1 MVSLS
6 NSTPNGKITLKKV
19 KDSIL
24 NEKKRRKRTSTYE
37 SHTLVTEN
45 RGRSQNRFSH
55 SKQDRES
62 SNKKGKWKLR
72 GRSQS
77 RKGIK
82 CYYCDKPEHIQ
93 KDCRKYKRDK
103 KGKDKDK
110 NKENGTAVV
119 VFDGDVAIV
128 CNDGCVNLTCQD
140 TTWVTDSA
148 VFYHV
153 TP

>member
-24 NEKKRRKRTSTYE
+24 NEKKRRKGTSTYE

-62 SNKKGKWKLR
+62 SNKKGK
-72 GRSQS
+72 
-77 RKGIK
+77 
-82 CYYCDKPEHIQ
+82 
-93 KDCRKYKRDK
+93 
-103 KGKDKDK
+103 
-110 NKENGTAVV
+110 
-119 VFDGDVAIV
+119 
-128 CNDGCVNLTCQD
+128 
-140 TTWVTDSA
+140 
-148 VFYHV
+148 
-153 TP
+153 